1 MFFIS
6 DKSKT
11 LFVEVRHY
19 WQTPSTMRWE
29 VTGNALRSS
38 YEMA

>member
-19 WQTPSTMRWE
+19 WQIARPAGE
-29 VTGNALRSS
+29 VMNSVLRSS
-38 YEMA
+38 YEVV